1 VTLPDSLRQDI
12 QQALGRRDGT
22 GAVRLID
29 EALAL
34 APIDIDL
41 RLQKA
46 VALRQGGD
54 LDLEPYHFVAL
65 LSKAAVVERLS
76 GTRKAWQIYRNA
88 LKILPDP
95 LPPALKPA
103 VDRAREVV
111 EETTIAKSLTVR
123 RTWSQARTLASM
135 SKFDIAMPQRRP
147 LMLSYWPIARCTS
160 AAAAPRTDAAPCIPE
175 LRVY

>member
-54 LDLEPYHFVAL
+54 LKGALAALDAALDLEPYHFVAL

-111 EETTIAKSLTVR
+111 EETTNAKSLTVR
-123 RTWSQARTLASM
+123 RT
-135 SKFDIAMPQRRP
+135 
-147 LMLSYWPIARCTS
+147 
-160 AAAAPRTDAAPCIPE
+160 
-175 LRVY
+175 